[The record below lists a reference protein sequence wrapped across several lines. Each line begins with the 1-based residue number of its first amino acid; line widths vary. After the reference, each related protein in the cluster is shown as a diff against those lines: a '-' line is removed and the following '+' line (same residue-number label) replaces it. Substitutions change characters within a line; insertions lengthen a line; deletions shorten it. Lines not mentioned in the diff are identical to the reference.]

1 MITITN
7 IGING
12 KIFVNGQ
19 EVNVTGRNIE
29 IRSGKMFID
38 GTPIDQYDESKLPV
52 FKIVINGDVDSIKA
66 ETGDITVNGNVREV
80 TSKNGNVRCHTVEG
94 NVDSKNGNVVC
105 DVIKGDCDTKN
116 GNIMRRN

>member
-12 KIFVNGQ
+12 KIFLNGR
-19 EVNVTGRNIE
+19 EVNVTGRKIE
-29 IRSGKMFID
+29 IRDGKMIID
-38 GTPIDQYDESKLPV
+38 GTPIDQYDESRLPV
-52 FKIVINGDVDSIKA
+52 FKIEINGDVDSIQA
-66 ETGDITVNGNVREV
+66 ETGDVTVNGNVREV

-105 DVIKGDCDTKN
+105 DVIKGSCDTKN
-116 GNIMRRN
+116 GNIMRRY